1 METVA
6 LKCLLPLME
15 AVVNIYN
22 RGGYFRIE
30 ATFSVNIY
38 NRGGY
43 FRTTASINELTEAV
57 VIMQLS
63 QLIDD

>member
-1 METVA
+1 
-6 LKCLLPLME
+6 ME

-43 FRTTASINELTEAV
+43 FRTTASINGLTEAV
-57 VIMQLS
+57 VIMQPS